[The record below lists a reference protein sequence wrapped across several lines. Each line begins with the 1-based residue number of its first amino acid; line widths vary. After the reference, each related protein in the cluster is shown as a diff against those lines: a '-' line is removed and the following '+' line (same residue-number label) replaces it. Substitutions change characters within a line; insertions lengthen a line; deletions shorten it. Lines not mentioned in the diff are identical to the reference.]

1 MSDEIGKPYPRRDGR
16 TKVTG
21 EAVYSYEWPVPGI
34 LYGVLVTSNLAK
46 GRITSIDSAA
56 AEKEPGV
63 IAVLTPFNAMKLPG
77 GAKPADT
84 GDRIVQVLQDDQ
96 ILYSN
101 QPVALAVAD
110 TFERALHA
118 AALVRV
124 ETGRGTTALN
134 LTDLSVPLSMKLVT
148 LHLADGSSVTLG
160 IVLTIMRERMEK
172 MVADFVQ
179 ALETAPGS

>member
-1 MSDEIGKPYPRRDGR
+1 VILSPTKYMNKVNEQVHRRVPEEVLAWALFQPQ
-16 TKVTG
+16 T
-21 EAVYSYEWPVPGI
+21 ALVPGRSKHQ
-34 LYGVLVTSNLAK
+34 VRKEARRTFVFAVTPTNVHAFRLK
-46 GRITSIDSAA
+46 DRGYTDTGRLQ
-56 AEKEPGV
+56 EE
-63 IAVLTPFNAMKLPG
+63 IAVWP
-77 GAKPADT
+77 
-84 GDRIVQVLQDDQ
+84 
-96 ILYSN
+96 
-101 QPVALAVAD
+101 
-110 TFERALHA
+110 RAGM
-118 AALVRV
+118 RV